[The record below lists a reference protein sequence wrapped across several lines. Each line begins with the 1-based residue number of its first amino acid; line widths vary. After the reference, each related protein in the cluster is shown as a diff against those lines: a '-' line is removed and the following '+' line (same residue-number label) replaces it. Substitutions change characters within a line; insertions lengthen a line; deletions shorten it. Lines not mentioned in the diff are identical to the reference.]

1 MVGRRQKMSKLE
13 VVSSNFTYQISIGE
27 NLLKEISQKS
37 IVVCD
42 KNLKIYIPS
51 EIRTIYVE
59 SGEKNKT
66 LKTVES
72 ILNQLAKM
80 GLRKDEEIV
89 AIGGGSIQDLSTMA
103 AAIYMRGVNWNY
115 FPTTLMAMAD
125 SCIGGKSSIN
135 LEGKKNIIG
144 NFYPP
149 KNVFIDLDFIKSLS
163 NEAIASGLSE
173 AIKICFARDK
183 SSFESFCKFHK
194 NLGSPEVDLV
204 SMQNLIE
211 ESLKAKKW
219 FVEVDEFDV
228 AERKLLNFGHT
239 FGHALESS
247 TNFAIPHGLAIAI
260 GMLIA
265 LEHPLAICGP
275 SEISLKGE
283 VFSILESVRSDLR
296 EYLKEFDL
304 EKYNLAFNSDKKH
317 NKTLYRII
325 IPFEGKL
332 RLIDIDNNK
341 ENLDIVSSITK
352 KVIGQFL

>member
-13 VVSSNFTYQISIGE
+13 VVSSNLTYQISIGE

-37 IVVCD
+37 IIVCD
-42 KNLKIYIPS
+42 KNLKSYIPS
-51 EIRTIYVE
+51 EFRTIYVE
-59 SGEKNKT
+59 SSEKNKT
-66 LKTVES
+66 LKSVES
-72 ILNQLAKM
+72 ILNQLAEM

-89 AIGGGSIQDLSTMA
+89 AIGGGLIQDLSTMA

-183 SSFESFCKFHK
+183 SSFESFCEFHK

-204 SMQNLIE
+204 SMKNLIE

-247 TNFAIPHGLAIAI
+247 TNFAIPHGIAIAI

-283 VFSILESVRSDLR
+283 VFSILESVRTDLR

-317 NKTLYRII
+317 NKTFYRII
-325 IPFEGKL
+325 LPFEGKL
-332 RLIDIDNNK
+332 RLIDVDNNK
-341 ENLDIVSSITK
+341 ENLDVVSRITT

>member
-13 VVSSNFTYQISIGE
+13 VVSSNFTYQISIGD

-42 KNLKIYIPS
+42 KNLKSYIPS

-59 SGEKNKT
+59 SSEKNKT

-72 ILNQLAKM
+72 ILNQLAEM

-89 AIGGGSIQDLSTMA
+89 AIGGGLIQDLSTMA

-194 NLGSPEVDLV
+194 SLGSPEVDLV
-204 SMQNLIE
+204 SMKNLIE

-247 TNFAIPHGLAIAI
+247 TNFAIPHGIAIAI

-265 LEHPLAICGP
+265 LEHPAAICGA
-275 SEISLKGE
+275 SEVSLKGE
-283 VFSILESVRSDLR
+283 VFSILESVRSELR
-296 EYLKEFDL
+296 EYLKEFNL
-304 EKYNLAFNSDKKH
+304 ENYKLAFNSDKKH
-317 NKTLYRII
+317 NMTFYRII
-325 IPFEGKL
+325 VPLVGKL
-332 RLIDIDNNK
+332 RLIEIDNNE

-352 KVIGQFL
+352 RVIGQFL

>member
-27 NLLKEISQKS
+27 NLLKNISQKS
-37 IVVCD
+37 IVICD
-42 KNLKIYIPS
+42 KNLKSYIPS
-51 EIRTIYVE
+51 EIRTIYIE
-59 SGEKNKT
+59 SNEKNKS

-72 ILNQLAKM
+72 ILNQLAEM

-89 AIGGGSIQDLSTMA
+89 AIGGGLIQDLSTMA
-103 AAIYMRGVNWNY
+103 AAIYMRGVTWNY

-149 KNVFIDLDFIKSLS
+149 TNVFIDLNFIKSLS

-183 SSFESFCKFHK
+183 SSFELFCKFHR
-194 NLGSPEVDLV
+194 NMGGSQIDLL
-204 SMQNLIE
+204 SMKNLIE

-219 FVEVDEFDV
+219 FVEIDEFDV

-247 TNFAIPHGLAIAI
+247 TNFAIPHGIAIAI

-265 LEHPLAICGP
+265 LEHPAAICGP

-283 VFSILESVRSDLR
+283 VLSILESIRSELR

-325 IPFEGKL
+325 VPFEGKL
-332 RLIDIDNNK
+332 KLIEIDNNEK
-341 ENLDIVSSITK
+341 NLNIVSSTTK

>member
-27 NLLKEISQKS
+27 SLLKGISQKS
-37 IVVCD
+37 IMVCD
-42 KNLKIYIPS
+42 KNLKSYIPS
-51 EIRTIYVE
+51 EFRTIYVE
-59 SGEKNKT
+59 SSEKNKT
-66 LKTVES
+66 LTSVES
-72 ILNQLAKM
+72 ILNQLAEM

-89 AIGGGSIQDLSTMA
+89 AIGGGLIQDLSTMA
-103 AAIYMRGVNWNY
+103 SAIYMRGVNWNY

-149 KNVFIDLDFIKSLS
+149 KNVFIDLNFIKSLS

-183 SSFESFCKFHK
+183 SSFENFCKFHK
-194 NLGSPEVDLV
+194 NLGSPEVNLV
-204 SMQNLIE
+204 SMENLIE

-247 TNFAIPHGLAIAI
+247 TNFAIPHGIAIAI

-317 NKTLYRII
+317 NKTFYRII
-325 IPFEGKL
+325 VPLEGKL
-332 RLIDIDNNK
+332 RLIEINNNE
-341 ENLDIVSSITK
+341 ENLNIVSSITK

>member
-13 VVSSNFTYQISIGE
+13 VVSSNFTYQISIGD

-42 KNLKIYIPS
+42 KNLKSYIPS

-59 SGEKNKT
+59 SSEKNKT

-72 ILNQLAKM
+72 ILNQLAEI

-89 AIGGGSIQDLSTMA
+89 AIGGGLIQDLSTMA

-149 KNVFIDLDFIKSLS
+149 KNVFIDLNFIKSLS

-183 SSFESFCKFHK
+183 SSFENFCRFHK
-194 NLGSPEVDLV
+194 NLSSPEVDLV
-204 SMQNLIE
+204 SMENLIE

-247 TNFAIPHGLAIAI
+247 TNFAIPHGIAIAI
-260 GMLIA
+260 GILIA

-283 VFSILESVRSDLR
+283 VFSILESVRSELR

-304 EKYNLAFNSDKKH
+304 EKYNVAFNSDKKH
-317 NKTLYRII
+317 NKAFYRII

-341 ENLDIVSSITK
+341 ENLDVVSRITT

>member
-13 VVSSNFTYQISIGE
+13 VVSSNFTYQISIGD

-42 KNLKIYIPS
+42 KNLKSYIPS

-59 SGEKNKT
+59 SSEKNKT

-72 ILNQLAKM
+72 ILNQLAEM

-89 AIGGGSIQDLSTMA
+89 AIGGGLIQDLSTMA

-183 SSFESFCKFHK
+183 SSIESFCKFHK

-204 SMQNLIE
+204 SMKNLIE

-247 TNFAIPHGLAIAI
+247 TNFAIPHGIAIAI
-260 GMLIA
+260 GILIA

-283 VFSILESVRSDLR
+283 VFSILESVRSELR

-304 EKYNLAFNSDKKH
+304 EKYNVAFNSDKKH
-317 NKTLYRII
+317 NKAFYRII

-341 ENLDIVSSITK
+341 ENLDVVSRITT

>member
-37 IVVCD
+37 IIVCD
-42 KNLKIYIPS
+42 KNLKSYIPS
-51 EIRTIYVE
+51 EFRTIYVE
-59 SGEKNKT
+59 SSEKNKT

-72 ILNQLAKM
+72 ILNQLAEV
-80 GLRKDEEIV
+80 GLRKDEEVV
-89 AIGGGSIQDLSTMA
+89 AIGGGLIQDLSTMA

-173 AIKICFARDK
+173 AIKICFARSK
-183 SSFESFCKFHK
+183 SSFESFCEFHK

-204 SMQNLIE
+204 SMKNLIQ

>member
-37 IVVCD
+37 IIVCD
-42 KNLKIYIPS
+42 KNLKSYIPS
-51 EIRTIYVE
+51 DIRTIYVE
-59 SGEKNKT
+59 SSEKNKT

-72 ILNQLAKM
+72 ILNQLAEI

-89 AIGGGSIQDLSTMA
+89 AIGGGLIQDLSTMA

-149 KNVFIDLDFIKSLS
+149 KNVFIDLNFIKSLS

-183 SSFESFCKFHK
+183 SSFENFCRFHK
-194 NLGSPEVDLV
+194 NLSSPEVDLV
-204 SMQNLIE
+204 SMENLIE

-247 TNFAIPHGLAIAI
+247 TNFAIPHGIAIAI
-260 GMLIA
+260 GILIA

-283 VFSILESVRSDLR
+283 VFSILESVRSELR

-304 EKYNLAFNSDKKH
+304 EKYNVAFNSDKKH
-317 NKTLYRII
+317 NKAFYRII

-341 ENLDIVSSITK
+341 ENLDVVSRITT